1 MPTFVSVTYEDGGKA
16 GSTAPVELVNS
27 TTSLNVP
34 PSALTGV
41 IGVDVECTENEA
53 GDYIVKL
60 ALAKQ
65 EPNPDFHL
73 AVHAGSGA
81 PAFIDGPFNHFALL
95 PPMPG
100 GFQGLDAELTQND
113 GHTNLVFRAR

>member
-60 ALAKQ
+60 ALAK
-65 EPNPDFHL
+65 
-73 AVHAGSGA
+73 
-81 PAFIDGPFNHFALL
+81 
-95 PPMPG
+95 
-100 GFQGLDAELTQND
+100 
-113 GHTNLVFRAR
+113 